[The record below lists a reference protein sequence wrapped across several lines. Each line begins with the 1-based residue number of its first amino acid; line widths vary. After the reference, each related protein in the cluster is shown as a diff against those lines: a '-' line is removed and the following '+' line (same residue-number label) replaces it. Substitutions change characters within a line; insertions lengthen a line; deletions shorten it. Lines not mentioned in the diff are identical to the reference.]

1 MTMQLVDLTGNFN
14 YKTKQISQKEKNDLT
29 DLFMNNY
36 HNRAAL
42 SQIQWGE
49 FLAVDDNSWNEE
61 SLLDNL
67 TSQQYARLLDDLR
80 WSLGI
85 AANLANPWTTNI
97 PFKISD
103 VAGGIN
109 NYWLNAGSDSFDSVY
124 RQVLLEGKNEGRV
137 PGRVIGNLAKKIMV
151 KSKHK
156 FLHIRIPN
164 SRADRNG
171 YDNYYFLIELDPTT
185 KGI

>member
-1 MTMQLVDLTGNFN
+1 MTMELVDLTANFN

-67 TSQQYARLLDDLR
+67 TSQQ
-80 WSLGI
+80 
-85 AANLANPWTTNI
+85 
-97 PFKISD
+97 
-103 VAGGIN
+103 
-109 NYWLNAGSDSFDSVY
+109 
-124 RQVLLEGKNEGRV
+124 
-137 PGRVIGNLAKKIMV
+137 
-151 KSKHK
+151 
-156 FLHIRIPN
+156 
-164 SRADRNG
+164 
-171 YDNYYFLIELDPTT
+171 
-185 KGI
+185 